1 MAIVTF
7 PVKLNEIKTL
17 TPNVKHFCFTRQ
29 DGIVLDFI
37 PGQFI
42 SIHFPGAEKDVRR
55 SYSIA
60 TIPTQEKNI
69 EFAASYVKDGF
80 ASERLF
86 NLKPGDTLTMSGPYG
101 RLILRDEE
109 TPKRLWLVA
118 TGTGVTPYRSMLPLL
133 SEKLKNTA
141 LQVILLV
148 GVQYRYDSLY
158 IDEFLD
164 FAKQHPNFMLRA
176 YYSRDDLVDQQH
188 YEYKG
193 YVQDAFSDLN
203 PVKGEDVFYLCG
215 NPNMIDDAYTW
226 LKDQKHF
233 EAQDVRREKYVS

>member
-1 MAIVTF
+1 MAIITF
-7 PVKLNEIKTL
+7 SVKLSDIKTL
-17 TPNVKHFCFTRQ
+17 TPNVKHFCFTRE
-29 DGIVLDFI
+29 DGATLDFI

-42 SIHFPGAEKDVRR
+42 SIHFPGSEKDVRR

-60 TIPTQEKNI
+60 TIPTQTNDI

-86 NLKPGDTLTMSGPYG
+86 AMKPGDTLTMSGPYG

-118 TGTGVTPYRSMLPLL
+118 TGTGVTPYRSMLPQLA
-133 SEKLKNTA
+133 EKLKNSD

-148 GVQYRYDSLY
+148 GVQSRIDSLY
-158 IDEFLD
+158 LDEFLA
-164 FAKQHPNFMLRA
+164 FTKLHPNFTLRA
-176 YYSRDDLVDQQH
+176 YYSRDNLTDQQP

-193 YVQDAFSDLN
+193 YVQQAFSDLN
-203 PVKGEDVFYLCG
+203 PVKGEDIIYLCG
-215 NPNMIDDAYTW
+215 NPNMIDDAYAW
-226 LKDQKHF
+226 LKDHKQF